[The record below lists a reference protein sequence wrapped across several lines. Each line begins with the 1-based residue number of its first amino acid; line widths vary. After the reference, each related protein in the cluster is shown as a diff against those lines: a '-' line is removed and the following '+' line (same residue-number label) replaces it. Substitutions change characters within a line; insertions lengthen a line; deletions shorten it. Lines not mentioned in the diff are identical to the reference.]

1 MSEAARTDGPAPL
14 PDHFEDAMTE
24 LEALVG
30 QMESGRLPLEDAL
43 TAYERGVALVRH
55 CRERLAVV
63 TQQVQVLEAG
73 LLVPYEVPEEA
84 GSEAGETSGEDEA

>member
-43 TAYERGVALVRH
+43 TAYERGVALVRL

-73 LLVPYEVPEEA
+73 LLAPY
-84 GSEAGETSGEDEA
+84 GDEAGETSGEDEA

>member
-30 QMESGRLPLEDAL
+30 QM
-43 TAYERGVALVRH
+43 
-55 CRERLAVV
+55 
-63 TQQVQVLEAG
+63 
-73 LLVPYEVPEEA
+73 
-84 GSEAGETSGEDEA
+84 

>member
-1 MSEAARTDGPAPL
+1 MPEAARPDSPAPL

-43 TAYERGVALVRH
+43 AA
-55 CRERLAVV
+55 
-63 TQQVQVLEAG
+63 
-73 LLVPYEVPEEA
+73 
-84 GSEAGETSGEDEA
+84 